1 MANKL
6 PQGELGT
13 GTRVFSGA
21 RARFIWNNQQ
31 IGFAA
36 GINGSE
42 DIQHEEVAVLDNLA
56 VQEYVPVGYRVSFS
70 AQIFRTIALAVGV
83 SSFDKPGSLKEQ
95 QIFPRFDQ
103 ILRLEG
109 VSAMIQDSITGKTI
123 ALIKQI
129 KAASYNWSVG
139 ARGIVSQNV
148 TFVALRF
155 LDESELTL

>member
-1 MANKL
+1 MPNKL

-21 RARFIWNNQQ
+21 RARFVWNNLP

-42 DIQHEEVAVLDNLA
+42 DIQYEEVAVLDNLA
-56 VQEYVPVGYRVSFS
+56 VMEYVPVGYRVSFS
-70 AQIFRTIALAVGV
+70 AQIFRTVALALGV
-83 SSFDKPGSLKEQ
+83 STFDKPGSLQEQ
-95 QIFPRFDQ
+95 QVFPRFDQ

-109 VSAMIQDSITGKTI
+109 VSAMIQDSITGKSI

-129 KAASYNWSVG
+129 KAASYNWSVN

-148 TFVALRF
+148 TFNAIRM
-155 LDESELTL
+155 LDESQIQL